1 MVMNPETRAVG
12 VWSWVHDS
20 WCRQTGMHVTWHPV
34 VRRWGGM
41 RWIAVARD
49 PKFPPS
55 RVKQPTAVE
64 CWAFAGQSAKPRHWF
79 AAAVRLAWQAIF
91 GQFVD
96 IWILMAECDVPK
108 GLLFPGRGTSHGRGR
123 VANAGP

>member
-12 VWSWVHDS
+12 VWSWVHGS

-64 CWAFAGQSAKPRHWF
+64 CWAECQTKALVCCCREVGMAS
-79 AAAVRLAWQAIF
+79 
-91 GQFVD
+91 D
-96 IWILMAECDVPK
+96 IWAIC
-108 GLLFPGRGTSHGRGR
+108 
-123 VANAGP
+123 